1 MTLTLARKPSVPAA
15 HSQVIIGL
23 ERLGSALRAQAW
35 SEAFVRGLT
44 PTQGQVLVTLAA
56 HKGPGLRLSGIAE
69 ALNVTAATA
78 SEAVTTLVQ
87 KGFVIKRQAVEDA
100 RAVTLSLSKAGVAEA
115 AAVESWP
122 SFLLEAVDQLAAD
135 DRATLLRS
143 VVTIISSLQ
152 RSGRIP
158 VAQMC
163 VNCRNFQPHVHAGPK
178 PHHCRLIDAPV
189 GDADLRTHCAEHEL
203 ASAELQ
209 DETWQR
215 FRSPPQTPK
224 RRLPVVEKT
233 TPPKPTN
240 R

>member
-1 MTLTLARKPSVPAA
+1 MTASLVRKSVPAA

-35 SEAFVRGLT
+35 GEAFARGLT

-87 KGFVIKRQAVEDA
+87 KGFVIKRQALEDA
-100 RAVTLSLSKAGVAEA
+100 RAVTLSLSKAGIAEA
-115 AAVESWP
+115 SAVEGWP
-122 SFLLEAVDQLAAD
+122 SFLLEAVDQLVPE

-143 VVTIISSLQ
+143 VITIISSLQ

-163 VNCRNFQPHVHAGPK
+163 VNCSNFQPHVQAGPK
-178 PHHCRLIDAPV
+178 PHHCRLIDAPI
-189 GDADLRTHCAEHEL
+189 GDADLRTHCADHEL
-203 ASAELQ
+203 ASPEQQ
-209 DETWQR
+209 DEAWQR
-215 FRSPPQTPK
+215 FRAPPPTPK
-224 RRLPVVEKT
+224 RRLPVVEKG
-233 TPPKPTN
+233 PRPKPTS